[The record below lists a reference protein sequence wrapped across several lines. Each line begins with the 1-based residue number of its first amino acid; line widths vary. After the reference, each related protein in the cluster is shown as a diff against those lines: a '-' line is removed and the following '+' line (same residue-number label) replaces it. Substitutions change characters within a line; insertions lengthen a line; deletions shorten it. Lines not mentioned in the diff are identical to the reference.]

1 MLVGILF
8 KLWKCLG
15 DYYFLHRSPKL
26 QVEVIKLCHHVT
38 DEEDADADVS
48 VTEMFVEREEISV
61 AQNVS

>member
-8 KLWKCLG
+8 KFWKCLG
-15 DYYFLHRSPKL
+15 DYHLLHRSPKL

-48 VTEMFVEREEISV
+48 VTEMFGEREEISV
-61 AQNVS
+61 AQNDS

>member
-1 MLVGILF
+1 MLLGIMF
-8 KLWKCLG
+8 KFWKCLG
-15 DYYFLHRSPKL
+15 DCNHLQRSPKL

-61 AQNVS
+61 KRNAS

>member
-1 MLVGILF
+1 MLVGILIKF
-8 KLWKCLG
+8 WKCLG
-15 DYYFLHRSPKL
+15 DYDLLHRSPKL

-38 DEEDADADVS
+38 DEEDADTEGS

>member
-15 DYYFLHRSPKL
+15 DYYFLDRSPKL